1 MSVSGERKR
10 GAPANRGR
18 PSSRAGSAAETPLQ
32 IGRRLRKARIERGLT
47 LEKVANEA
55 GLTKS
60 FISQVEKE
68 QTSASVASLHRI
80 CTVLGIRI
88 ASLLEAPGSSVLR
101 RSDRTPM
108 SFGGAG
114 VVDYVLTPSRE
125 RALQVF
131 ETHIEP
137 GGSAGD
143 ELFTADVDVD
153 LAYVLRGRLEM
164 RFADRTI
171 VLGPGDALTFS
182 PREPHTWR
190 NPSTKRSAVVILAM
204 TPAGW

>member
-1 MSVSGERKR
+1 M
-10 GAPANRGR
+10 PADRGR
-18 PSSRAGSAAETPLQ
+18 PSSGVGPPVETPLQ
-32 IGRRLRKARIERGLT
+32 IGPRLRKARLERGFT
-47 LEKVANEA
+47 LEEVAREA

-88 ASLLEAPGSSVLR
+88 ASLLETPSSSVLR
-101 RSDRTPM
+101 RTDRTPM

-114 VVDYVLTPSRE
+114 VTDYVLTPSRE

-164 RFADRTI
+164 RFADRTV

-190 NPSTKRSAVVILAM
+190 NPSTKRPTVIILAM